1 MPASWVFDLVDR
13 AGRSVTSGG
22 LTLARDITISFQGES
37 NPNSLQLTLPVDCA
51 EAAIILQNPDA
62 LYYVKAYRTPNN
74 GSILDRRLRFYGS
87 IEVDEV
93 QGSDLILTAVDPL
106 GLLASRYAL
115 STIATQD
122 AGTTI
127 RQLVN
132 TSNSGDGETGIQTS
146 AAWVTPSVSLPF
158 DGAQSAPSILGLMQE
173 YAGTLDGPD
182 CWVEPIEYASGKIGR
197 LYISPSR
204 GVDSGAVFGYGY
216 GTVANTRS
224 MGRVIDRSKIAN
236 DIRASGESVTAANQ
250 TDATSISAL
259 GRRVEYVQYT
269 GEVNASVVQNN
280 ARGRLNHR
288 SRPLFIAE
296 YSVDPDYGCPELFD
310 DFNIGD
316 TVTLDYRNRRVRWI
330 AKPRVVSATITVNNA
345 GREQPADLAFYA
357 SGDV

>member
-1 MPASWVFDLVDR
+1 VPASWVFDLVDR

-22 LTLARDITISFQGES
+22 LTLARDITLTFQGES
-37 NPNSLQLTLPVDCA
+37 NPNSVQLVLPADCA

-62 LYYVKAYRTPNN
+62 LYYVKAYRTPDR

-87 IEVDEV
+87 VEVDEV
-93 QGSDLILTAVDPL
+93 QGKELILTAVDPL

-115 STIATQD
+115 STVAAQD

-132 TSNSGDGETGIQTS
+132 TSNSNDGETGIQTNAS
-146 AAWVTPSVSLPF
+146 WVTSSVSLPF
-158 DGAQSAPSILGLMQE
+158 DGAQSAPSILAVMQE
-173 YAGTLDGPD
+173 YSGTLDGPD
-182 CWVEPIEYASGKIGR
+182 CWVEPVEYAAGKIGR
-197 LYISPSR
+197 LYISPGR
-204 GVDSGAVFGYGY
+204 GVDSGAVFGYGF

-236 DIRASGESVTAANQ
+236 DIRASGEGVTAANQ
-250 TDATSISAL
+250 TDATSITAL

-269 GEVNASVVQNN
+269 GEPSVSVVRNN
-280 ARGRLNHR
+280 ARGRLNRR
-288 SRPLFIAE
+288 SRPLLIAE
-296 YSVDPDYGCPELFD
+296 YSCEPDYGSPEIFD

-316 TVTLDYRNRRVRWI
+316 TVTLDYRYGNVRWI

-345 GREQPADLAFYA
+345 GREQPAELAFYA
-357 SGDV
+357 AGEV